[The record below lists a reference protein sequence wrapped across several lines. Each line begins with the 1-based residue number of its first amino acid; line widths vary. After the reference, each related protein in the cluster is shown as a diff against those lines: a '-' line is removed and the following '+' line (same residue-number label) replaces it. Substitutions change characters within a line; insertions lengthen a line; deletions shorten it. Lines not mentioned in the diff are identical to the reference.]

1 MLFNSGI
8 FALFFALFFPLYL
21 LVRQNVFW
29 RNVLLIVASYLFYGW
44 WDARFLILVAISTSV
59 DYMAA
64 LGAAGKPVFAGDR
77 LKSAAFLL
85 VVTGTCLAF
94 ASRKDVWLMPL
105 VVAGILLAAVWLK
118 SSTTRL
124 PNGSASTGC
133 TCLCLRISAFLPS
146 SSISISLSVRSRRPV
161 EPGNRGR
168 AYFAL
173 HHSAGWPF
181 FLYFPGDQPNHGLV
195 SWQVRSRPIDRQLRG
210 VPRVLSSARCRAH
223 RARRASHAAVRERQT
238 SQSQPDHDRGFAV
251 CVGSVSEDGNRGQ
264 RRADRQCRVLRS

>member
-8 FALFFALFFPLYL
+8 FALFFALFFPLYV

-105 VVAGILLAAVWLK
+105 VVAGILLAAGWLK
-118 SSTTRL
+118 VIDHAPPERQRKYWLYLSLFTNIGILAFFKYFNFFVGSVAAVLSSL
-124 PNGSASTGC
+124 G
-133 TCLCLRISAFLPS
+133 IEVEH
-146 SSISISLSVRSRRPV
+146 ISLSIILPV
-161 EPGNRGR
+161 
-168 AYFAL
+168 
-173 HHSAGWPF
+173 
-181 FLYFPGDQPNHGLV
+181 GL
-195 SWQVRSRPIDRQLRG
+195 SFYTFQ
-210 VPRVLSSARCRAH
+210 
-223 RARRASHAAVRERQT
+223 
-238 SQSQPDHDRGFAV
+238 
-251 CVGSVSEDGNRGQ
+251 
-264 RRADRQCRVLRS
+264 